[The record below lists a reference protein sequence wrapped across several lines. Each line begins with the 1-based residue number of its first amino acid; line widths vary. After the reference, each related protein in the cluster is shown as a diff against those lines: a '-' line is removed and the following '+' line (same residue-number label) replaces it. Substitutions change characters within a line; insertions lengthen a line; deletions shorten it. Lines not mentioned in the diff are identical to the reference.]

1 VEVCCSLFGDTV
13 NTAARMEGSSETM
26 RIHLSYESY
35 RLLQVRSWTMEG
47 GGVESGFSLSL
58 MGEAGVSD
66 CARREWVTIT
76 AELHQRVQPVRTR

>member
-47 GGVESGFSLSL
+47 GGG
-58 MGEAGVSD
+58 G
-66 CARREWVTIT
+66 EWVL
-76 AELHQRVQPVRTR
+76 AFANGRGWGV